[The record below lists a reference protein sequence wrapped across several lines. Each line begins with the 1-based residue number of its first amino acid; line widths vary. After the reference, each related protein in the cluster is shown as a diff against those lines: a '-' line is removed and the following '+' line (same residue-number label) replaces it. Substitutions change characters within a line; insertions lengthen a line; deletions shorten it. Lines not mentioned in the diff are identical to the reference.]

1 MYKASR
7 IIYSCV
13 KKACV
18 VSVRKFVSA
27 HINDNLSVQIDD
39 CIPIQLRYG
48 VLLGEELKY
57 TQLLLTDRKC
67 MILRAVVVVP
77 CFMSSKIV
85 LNVCDKIILPMLL
98 SDIETDC
105 QKYTVFTPMNCTPLR
120 TD

>member
-1 MYKASR
+1 MSG

-13 KKACV
+13 QGIGNHIFLCQKRV

-57 TQLLLTDRKC
+57 TQLLLTGRKC

-77 CFMSSKIV
+77 CFMSS
-85 LNVCDKIILPMLL
+85 
-98 SDIETDC
+98 
-105 QKYTVFTPMNCTPLR
+105 
-120 TD
+120 